1 MHEIKTDK
9 KTYALWHNK
18 EQKLSNT
25 MFLLIYTDRCVVEK
39 FLSNSQ
45 KKKPN
50 YKSSEMKM
58 PIKILLI
65 VTKYQRILY
74 LFVFFYV
81 HIELFFM
88 DF

>member
-1 MHEIKTDK
+1 M
-9 KTYALWHNK
+9 
-18 EQKLSNT
+18 
-25 MFLLIYTDRCVVEK
+25 IYTDRCVVEK

-45 KKKPN
+45 KKPK

-58 PIKILLI
+58 SIKILLI

-74 LFVFFYV
+74 LFIFFYV
-81 HIELFFM
+81 NIELFFM